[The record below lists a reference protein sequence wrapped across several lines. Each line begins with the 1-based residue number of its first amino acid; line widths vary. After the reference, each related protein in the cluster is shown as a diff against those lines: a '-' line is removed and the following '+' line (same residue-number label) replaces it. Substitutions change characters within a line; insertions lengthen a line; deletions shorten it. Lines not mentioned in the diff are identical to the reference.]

1 MLTPFFPALRNSL
14 APLGRGL
21 RSLRSTPTPELQI
34 FFSSLFPDHLFRPQP
49 AGANSRER
57 IFTLQRTF
65 WLFLVQALTPK
76 TSLREAC
83 HHLRSLLELSSP
95 EDRAA
100 TTGAF
105 SRARGRFPTT
115 LLHQVLH
122 HSKKAACYRAPRL
135 HLLQRRDI
143 RIIDG
148 TTLRLADTPRNQS
161 RFPQPSTQARGCGFP
176 VMKVLALFCL
186 RSGAAVN
193 FATAWYAAQDI
204 PLAQKL
210 WCHLHEGDVLV
221 GDRAFC
227 DFVSLAL
234 LPARGVDVVARL
246 HQKRSADF
254 SQAHKCHGL
263 DDAVFLW
270 KKPQKRPGWMSQGRW
285 MEVPEEVAVRVIRSR
300 IERPGF
306 RTQEVLIATSLL
318 DPQKYPASEITE
330 AYLRRWR
337 IELSFRDIKTSME
350 MEHLRAQS
358 PEIAIKELLAGLV
371 AYNLVRVTMIEAASR
386 HGTQLNRLSF
396 KGTVDGLRQYCPR
409 MARARSQ
416 TALQRL
422 RRGLFRAVA
431 EDVVPLRPGRRDPRV
446 IKRRPKPF
454 PYLTLPRR
462 EYQEIPHRNRWN
474 PGKHSESASPNAS

>member
-1 MLTPFFPALRNSL
+1 MFTPFFPALRNSL

-115 LLHQVLH
+115 LLHQALH

-204 PLAQKL
+204 PRVYDRKL
-210 WCHLHEGDVLV
+210 HSGF
-221 GDRAFC
+221 R
-227 DFVSLAL
+227 
-234 LPARGVDVVARL
+234 
-246 HQKRSADF
+246 
-254 SQAHKCHGL
+254 
-263 DDAVFLW
+263 
-270 KKPQKRPGWMSQGRW
+270 RPGEASRSERRGYRGGVSRTPRVGGCYGCSAGR
-285 MEVPEEVAVRVIRSR
+285 
-300 IERPGF
+300 GCF
-306 RTQEVLIATSLL
+306 R
-318 DPQKYPASEITE
+318 
-330 AYLRRWR
+330 
-337 IELSFRDIKTSME
+337 
-350 MEHLRAQS
+350 
-358 PEIAIKELLAGLV
+358 LLAWTTAFLTV
-371 AYNLVRVTMIEAASR
+371 CTVRR
-386 HGTQLNRLSF
+386 
-396 KGTVDGLRQYCPR
+396 
-409 MARARSQ
+409 
-416 TALQRL
+416 
-422 RRGLFRAVA
+422 
-431 EDVVPLRPGRRDPRV
+431 
-446 IKRRPKPF
+446 
-454 PYLTLPRR
+454 
-462 EYQEIPHRNRWN
+462 
-474 PGKHSESASPNAS
+474 